1 MRRIPGDTLE
11 INRKQRAQTPSM
23 EIEERLPAQRVCD
36 FEEVR
41 IPFTPEQAMYE
52 ASRCIECPDP
62 AACVRA
68 CPVNND
74 IPSAMWL
81 ISQGE
86 FLKAAKIYRE
96 TSTLPEIC
104 GRVCPHEKLCEGSCV
119 QGKHDAPVATGA
131 LEAFV
136 IDYERQH
143 GEIDLTVPAWNG
155 QKVAIVGAGP
165 SGLACAEQLVKK
177 GYKATIF
184 DAKPQP
190 GGLLLYGIPNF
201 KLDKNVVSARVEEIL
216 SLGVEFVGNS
226 FIGKDKTVDD
236 LFEEGYDAVYLAVG
250 TWIDA
255 PMEIPGENLP
265 GVYKGTEY
273 LIRNNVCKDLFP
285 PDLDPNSITG
295 KKIVVIGG
303 GDTASDC
310 LRTAMRM
317 EADQVTCL
325 YRRTENEMPGS
336 TKDRKL
342 AKEEGADFQFLTQPV
357 KFIADEEGK
366 LSAVEC
372 IRMELGEPD
381 SSGRRRPV
389 PVEGT
394 NFTIEAD
401 IAVLA
406 LGYWPDETIGKT
418 TPDLETHKWGLI
430 VTDGETLE
438 TSREGVF
445 AGGDAVTGPDLV
457 VTAMR
462 AGRLAAQSIDEYLLE
477 KRGEL
482 VGSA

>member
-11 INRKQRAQTPSM
+11 INRKERAQTPSL
-23 EIEERLPAQRVCD
+23 ELEDRLPDLRICD

-41 IPFTPEQAMYE
+41 IPFTNEQAMYE

-68 CPVNND
+68 CPVHND

-86 FLKAAKIYRE
+86 FLSSAKIYHE
-96 TSTLPEIC
+96 TSSLPDIC

-119 QGKHDAPVATGA
+119 MGKHGEPVATGA

-136 IDYERQH
+136 IDYEREH
-143 GEIDLTVPAWNG
+143 GKNTPTLPDWNG
-155 QKVAIVGAGP
+155 KKVA
-165 SGLACAEQLVKK
+165 KK
-177 GYKATIF
+177 GYKVTIY
-184 DAKPQP
+184 DAKPLP

-201 KLDKNVVSARVEEIL
+201 KLDKNVVTERIDEIL
-216 SLGVEFVGNS
+216 SLGIDYVGDT
-226 FIGKDKTVDD
+226 FIGKDKNIDD
-236 LFEEGYDAVYLAVG
+236 LFSEGYEAVYVAVG

-255 PMEIPGENLP
+255 PMDIPGEDLP

-273 LIRNNVCKDLFP
+273 LIRNNVCTDFFP
-285 PDLDPNSITG
+285 KDLDPDNITG

-310 LRTAMRM
+310 LRTAVRM
-317 EADQVTCL
+317 EAESVTCL
-325 YRRTENEMPGS
+325 YRRTEKEMPGS

-342 AKEEGADFQFLTQPV
+342 AKEEGADYQFLTQPV
-357 KFIADEEGK
+357 KFIANEEGN
-366 LSAVEC
+366 LAAVEC

-381 SSGRRRPV
+381 ASGRRRPV
-389 PVEGT
+389 PIEDS
-394 NFTIEAD
+394 NFVVEAD

-406 LGYWPDETIGKT
+406 LGYWPDETIGKS

-430 VTDGETLE
+430 VADKETLA

-462 AGRLAAQSIDEYLLE
+462 AGRIAANSIHEYLME
-477 KRGEL
+477 KSG
-482 VGSA
+482 VSSQAA

>member
-1 MRRIPGDTLE
+1 
-11 INRKQRAQTPSM
+11 
-23 EIEERLPAQRVCD
+23 
-36 FEEVR
+36 
-41 IPFTPEQAMYE
+41 
-52 ASRCIECPDP
+52 
-62 AACVRA
+62 
-68 CPVNND
+68 
-74 IPSAMWL
+74 MWL

-86 FLKAAKIYRE
+86 FLKAAAVYRE
-96 TSTLPEIC
+96 TSSLPDIC

-136 IDYERQH
+136 MDYEREN
-143 GEIDLTVPAWNG
+143 GGVVLDKPEWNG
-155 QKVAIVGAGP
+155 QKIAIVGAGP
-165 SGLACAEQLVKK
+165 SGLSCAEQLARK
-177 GYKATIF
+177 GYKVSIF
-184 DAKPQP
+184 DSKPQP

-216 SLGVEFVGNS
+216 SYGIEFHGS
-226 FIGKDKTVDD
+226 TFIGKDKTIDQ
-236 LFEEGYDAVYLAVG
+236 LFEEGFDAAYVAVG

-255 PMEIPGENLP
+255 PMEIPGEDLP

-285 PDLDPNSITG
+285 ADLDPNTVTG

-310 LRTAMRM
+310 LRTAVRM
-317 EADQVTCL
+317 EAEKVTCL
-325 YRRTENEMPGS
+325 YRRTEKEMPGS

-342 AKEEGADFQFLTQPV
+342 AKEEGADYQFLTQPV
-357 KFIADEEGK
+357 KFIAKEDGT
-366 LSAVEC
+366 LAAVEC
-372 IRMELGEPD
+372 IRMELGAPD

-389 PVEGT
+389 PVEGS
-394 NFTIEAD
+394 NFTVEAD

-406 LGYWPDETIGKT
+406 LGYWPDETIGKS

-430 VTDGETLE
+430 VADKETLA
-438 TSREGVF
+438 TTREGIF

-462 AGRLAAQSIDEYLLE
+462 AGRRAAQSIDQYLAE
-477 KRGEL
+477 KRGEK
-482 VGSA
+482 VAAA